1 MTEEAIIRKLVA
13 DGDGTSDDRRI
24 LHLFQLINSLG
35 KSSDS
40 KSVTNKIVILL
51 DQIEFSF
58 RKQQQIAQAMNS
70 ERGNYE
76 KLYEEI
82 GNLLN
87 KNQEKMEEVK
97 KQLAEAKQVKK
108 NQQEYDNIAKMIKE
122 KPSRAETTKKLKIL
136 QDELEEA
143 YSKQK
148 ILEQKL
154 IEKKESISTLAALL
168 DELDETNKEQVED
181 VLMAEV
187 EEGPVAPPPT
197 NIKPNTNGEKVRN
210 ELEM

>member
-13 DGDGTSDDRRI
+13 DGDGTGDDRRI
-24 LHLFQLINSLG
+24 LHLFQLINGLG
-35 KSSDS
+35 KSNDP
-40 KSVTNKIVILL
+40 KSITNKIIILL

-58 RKQQQIAQAMNS
+58 RKQQQISQVINS
-70 ERGNYE
+70 ESENYE

-82 GNLLN
+82 GVLLN

-97 KQLAEAKQVKK
+97 KQFAEAKQIRK

-148 ILEQKL
+148 TLEQRL
-154 IEKKESISTLAALL
+154 IEKRESICTLAALL
-168 DELDETNKEQVED
+168 DELDEPNKEQVED
-181 VLMAEV
+181 ALMAEL
-187 EEGPVAPPPT
+187 EESGPAPPS
-197 NIKPNTNGEKVRN
+197 NKPNTPNGENVRN

>member
-13 DGDGTSDDRRI
+13 DGDGTGDDRRI

-40 KSVTNKIVILL
+40 KS
-51 DQIEFSF
+51 
-58 RKQQQIAQAMNS
+58 
-70 ERGNYE
+70 
-76 KLYEEI
+76 
-82 GNLLN
+82 LLN

-187 EEGPVAPPPT
+187 EEGPVAPPPI
-197 NIKPNTNGEKVRN
+197 NNKPNTNGEKVRN

>member
-13 DGDGTSDDRRI
+13 DGDGTGDDRRI

-58 RKQQQIAQAMNS
+58 RKQQQIAQAMNC
-70 ERGNYE
+70 ERENYE

-154 IEKKESISTLAALL
+154 IEKRESISTLAALL

-187 EEGPVAPPPT
+187 EEGPVAPPT
-197 NIKPNTNGEKVRN
+197 NNKPNTNGEKVRN